1 MSNWQHPNPGF
12 HERVYGIQ
20 GAYGAWDPSQGEKNA
35 PVNPTKTFTRSTG
48 GSPPIDPTD
57 DSSWTGEG
65 PPPWADHGDD
75 GEIVIVGENDD
86 DYLGGGGDGGNGD
99 GEAGMTPGAKIALGV
114 TAAVVVGGLAYWVG
128 GR

>member
-1 MSNWQHPNPGF
+1 MSPLGKGQSRRCCEGERYSHELHATDPLMQKEPGQQ
-12 HERVYGIQ
+12 ESRGRV
-20 GAYGAWDPSQGEKNA
+20 
-35 PVNPTKTFTRSTG
+35 
-48 GSPPIDPTD
+48 
-57 DSSWTGEG
+57 EG
-65 PPPWADHGDD
+65 ADHGDD
-75 GEIVIVGENDD
+75 GEIVVTGENDD